1 MKKKLLVVTVTYKP
15 NVEELKLFV
24 DSFYRFN
31 DLDDEA
37 QLVIV
42 DNSPEGFWNPNKM
55 LEKNRNLTFIANPKN
70 PGFGASNNLGFS
82 IVDSDYVLFI
92 NNDVEF
98 LEPVFKPLIA
108 EFEKDLKIGCIGI
121 KQEGGAPSF
130 FKKMTAPQNTQLK
143 KFDERLHFISGAFM
157 FFKSS
162 VFKKIKMF
170 DPKMFMY
177 YEEFDLSERLI
188 ANGYK
193 TIFIDNLHF
202 WHKVGDRTKINEFA
216 TRKEAETFCYVCNK
230 YNINYKI
237 PNNNWL
243 KRMWMFMIY
252 HIITLNLKEVAKIIR
267 VIHYRRS
274 VIKNKMS

>member
-15 NVEELKLFV
+15 NVEELKLFIN
-24 DSFYRFN
+24 SFYRFN
-31 DLDDEA
+31 DLDNEA

-42 DNSPEGFWNPNKM
+42 DNSPEGFWDSNKI

-82 IVDSDYVLFI
+82 VADSDYVLFI

-108 EFEKDLKIGCIGI
+108 EFEKDSKIGCIGI
-121 KQEGGAPSF
+121 KQEGGSPSF
-130 FKKMTAPQNTQLK
+130 FRKMTAPKNTQLH

-162 VFKKIKMF
+162 VFSKIGMF
-170 DPKMFMY
+170 DPMIFMY
-177 YEEFDLSERLI
+177 FEEFDLSERLI

-193 TIFIDNLHF
+193 TIFIDKLHF
-202 WHKVGDRTKINEFA
+202 LHKTGNRTKMNEFA
-216 TRKEAETFCYVCNK
+216 AYKGAETFCYICKKYHTNYKKANK
-230 YNINYKI
+230 SWQYRMSKLLIYNI
-237 PNNNWL
+237 L
-243 KRMWMFMIY
+243 KLDIREFS
-252 HIITLNLKEVAKIIR
+252 KIIR
-267 VIHYRRS
+267 IINYRNTI
-274 VIKNKMS
+274 IKKSFQ